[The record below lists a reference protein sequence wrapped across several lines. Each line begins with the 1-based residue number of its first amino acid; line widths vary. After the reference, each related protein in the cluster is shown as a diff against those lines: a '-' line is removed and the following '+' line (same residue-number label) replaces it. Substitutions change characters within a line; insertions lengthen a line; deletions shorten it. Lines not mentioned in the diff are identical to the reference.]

1 MNEDQDCLPPHEF
14 IMHLKNE
21 FVMKLLNKSS
31 AELNYPLCANIKT
44 FLKWTGGKTQLIC
57 EINATLSTDFM
68 GRELTY
74 I

>member
-1 MNEDQDCLPPHEF
+1 MSESE
-14 IMHLKNE
+14 
-21 FVMKLLNKSS
+21 
-31 AELNYPLCANIKT
+31 NIKT